1 MTPGKSGGKG
11 KGKAI
16 SKGYQFSHHIQ
27 SLFKGAVGKDKG
39 FSDVGKTRLGKVATD
54 IDARQSASGL
64 KVAEEQSAS
73 GLKVAEESLPGQLDR
88 ALQRLEL
95 MKRGRNF
102 WKRGGKRR
110 PIRVLVHCHG
120 GINRTCAA
128 FCALV
133 MAFASMSMEQAI
145 AKWIKTRAYYAPFL
159 HREYMI
165 EALLELQE
173 ELPRT
178 DIDH

>member
-16 SKGYQFSHHIQ
+16 SKGYQLSHHIQ

-54 IDARQSASGL
+54 IDAR
-64 KVAEEQSAS
+64 QSAS